1 MSEAGDGIRDSA
13 FGIRP
18 EGEGA
23 APKLISRRRLAEIHG
38 VSVQAVDKWIQ
49 RGLPHTTA
57 EPRMPNERPPLL
69 FDEAASAAWLKSY
82 RAMGRT
88 GGRRPGAGRKVKSK
102 PAGGAAPPLIVA
114 AQQAQAEQA
123 ARAQHIA
130 SALLSDPRKLAAA
143 LAAPEDGGM
152 AREDAVRQ
160 REIIAAASAQMSL
173 DVERGML
180 VDADECAAAWGSL
193 LNRLRIAIEH
203 LADLLEPDLYSLLGA
218 STEQRARSRELIDT
232 HARRLLATLSDDPMG
247 KQKKEVA

>member
-1 MSEAGDGIRDSA
+1 M
-13 FGIRP
+13 
-18 EGEGA
+18 
-23 APKLISRRRLAEIHG
+23 
-38 VSVQAVDKWIQ
+38 QAVDKWIV

-57 EPRMPNERPPLL
+57 EPRTPNERPPLL
-69 FDEAASAAWLKSY
+69 FNEEASAAWLKSY

-88 GGRRPGAGRKVKSK
+88 GGRRPGAGRKVKAK
-102 PAGGAAPPLIVA
+102 PAGGGAAPPLIVA

-130 SALLSDPRKLAAA
+130 SALLSDPLKLAAA

-173 DVERGML
+173 DVERGKL
-180 VDADECAAAWGSL
+180 VDSDECAAAWGNL

-232 HARRLLATLSDDPMG
+232 HARRLLATLSEDPMG
-247 KQKKEVA
+247 KNKKEPA